1 MSTISTTTTPPVVIE
16 RDPKTVRNARLK
28 DAATYLLLILACT
41 LTTGP
46 IIFLV
51 ATSLKETYTRTVDLS
66 VFLNPTFVNYS
77 KIWNEHPF
85 QDWMRNSLLVATAVT
100 IGILILD
107 SLAGY
112 AFARKRFRGKDTIFF
127 LILATLMVPL
137 PVTLLPIFLLAN
149 DLGWIDT
156 YRALIFPALAY
167 PVGVF
172 MMRQFIETIPKE
184 LEDAARIDG
193 MSDFGIY
200 RAGHPAALHPG
211 AGGAGTLYLH
221 HELGR
226 VPLAADRGDQRRH
239 PHHSARSGDH
249 SRAIQHR
256 LGTRDRGHRG
266 QHDSHAHHLPDL
278 PALFAAGLQ
287 RRPLDQGVTPWLK
300 YAFNAS

>member
-1 MSTISTTTTPPVVIE
+1 MSATTTPTTPPVVVQ
-16 RDPKTVRNARLK
+16 RDPNVVRNERLK

-46 IIFLV
+46 IVFLV

-66 VFLNPTFVNYS
+66 VFLDPTFVNYS

-112 AFARKRFRGKDTIFF
+112 AFARKKFRGKDTVFF

-149 DLGWIDT
+149 DLDWIDT

-172 MMRQFIETIPKE
+172 MMRQFIQTIPGE

-200 RAGHPAALHPG
+200 VRVILPLCIPGLAVLGLYTFTTSWGAFLWPLIVATSDATRTIPPGLATIPGQYNTDWGLATAATVASMIPMLFIFLIFQRYLRQG
-211 AGGAGTLYLH
+211 FSGG
-221 HELGR
+221 
-226 VPLAADRGDQRRH
+226 
-239 PHHSARSGDH
+239 RSTKG
-249 SRAIQHR
+249 
-256 LGTRDRGHRG
+256 
-266 QHDSHAHHLPDL
+266 
-278 PALFAAGLQ
+278 
-287 RRPLDQGVTPWLK
+287 
-300 YAFNAS
+300 